1 LSETVFA
8 SDVSHRII
16 ESGLKPKTT
25 TGYYFQYESDDIRRA
40 NEEISDESVVAV
52 VKAWDI

>member
-16 ESGLKPKTT
+16 ESGGKPKTT
-25 TGYYFQYESDDIRRA
+25 TGYYFQYESHDIRRD
-40 NEEISDESVVAV
+40 NEEITVESVAAV

>member
-1 LSETVFA
+1 MSETVFA

-16 ESGLKPKTT
+16 ESGGKLKTT
-25 TGYYFQYESDDIRRA
+25 TGYYFQYESHDIRRA
-40 NEEISDESVVAV
+40 NEEITDESVAAV

>member
-1 LSETVFA
+1 MSETVFA

-16 ESGLKPKTT
+16 ESGLKRKTT

>member
-1 LSETVFA
+1 MSETVFA

-16 ESGLKPKTT
+16 ESGRKPRTT
-25 TGYYFQYESDDIRRA
+25 TGYYFKFESDDIRMA
-40 NEEISDESVVAV
+40 NEEITDESVAAV